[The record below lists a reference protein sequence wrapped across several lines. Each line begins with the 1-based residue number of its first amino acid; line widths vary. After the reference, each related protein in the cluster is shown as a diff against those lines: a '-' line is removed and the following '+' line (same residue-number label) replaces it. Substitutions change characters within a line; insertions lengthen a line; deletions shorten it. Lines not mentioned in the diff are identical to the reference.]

1 MIIAYLRSLFAR
13 FLRRAETERELEQEL
28 ASHIDMRANEL
39 VRSGWDQASAKR
51 QARIEFGS
59 LERFKEECRDAIAG
73 NFIDVLFQDLR
84 FSLRM
89 LRKSPGFAA
98 VAILTIAL
106 GIGATTAIF
115 SVVDATLLEPLP
127 YPQSEQLV
135 SIQDNLP
142 GIGAQDVGLSEP
154 EWQDLQHSGIFEYV
168 SPTQFDENNL
178 TGSSQ
183 PARVRLLI
191 VAPNYF
197 VLLGVQPKLGR
208 AFDPHDHSPGI
219 IPEVVISDGLW
230 KRAFGSD
237 PNILSKSVRMDTDL
251 YRIVGVMPAGF
262 DAPGRTAEE
271 RNIEV
276 WAATSFY
283 GAPMP
288 DHPRRSGRYLPTA
301 IARLKPGLTIASAQS
316 RADALIAS
324 LQKQFAADYPLQNAW
339 TVRLVPLKERVVGNV
354 RQSLVLLLGAVGLV
368 LLIGCVNVANLL
380 LARASARGREM
391 AIRRALGA
399 GQARLTRQLLTES
412 LLLSLFGGIAGL
424 AILFAVKD
432 SLLQLVPENLPRL
445 TEISISWSVLLFAL
459 IASVVSGVLF
469 GFAPA
474 LQAGRLDLNH
484 ALKQEGRVSTGSGE
498 RARTRRGLVIT
509 EFALSLVLMIAAG
522 LLLRSF
528 WDLLNVQLGFSPQSV
543 VTVRTRLPEPND
555 PSIDKYATASQES
568 PFVRELMRRCAM
580 LSGVEGVAIGD
591 TASIPL
597 DESLRDL
604 KLISEGQFLLTVEGR
619 DVQSEHSTV
628 VERSS
633 VSPNYFHLLGISLL
647 RGRLFNESDNDNAPR
662 VAIINQAMAQGYW
675 PNEDPLG
682 KRFKAVKAG
691 APWITVVGVVANART
706 QSLAEADVPQIYL
719 NLYQTGAKRLA
730 ILLRGHL
737 RTAAIADEVREQVQ
751 SLDPTLPV
759 YGAQTLNE
767 TVSAS
772 LSQRRFSMEMVGL
785 FALTALLLA
794 GLGIYGVISYLVSER
809 TQEIGI
815 RLALGASRSNILSI
829 VLRQGLGLAIAGAA
843 VGLVCA
849 LVVSHLMASLLYGVR
864 PTDSLTF
871 AGVAFIFIGVALFAC
886 YIPARRAMKVDPM
899 VALRYE

>member
-1 MIIAYLRSLFAR
+1 MIPAYFRSLAARFFHRSQTENDLEEELRSHIQLRADDLER
-13 FLRRAETERELEQEL
+13 FGLGHAEAERR
-28 ASHIDMRANEL
+28 
-39 VRSGWDQASAKR
+39 
-51 QARIEFGS
+51 ARIEFGGP
-59 LERFKEECRDAIAG
+59 ERFKEECRDELAG
-73 NFIDVLFQDLR
+73 NFIDVLLQDLR
-84 FSLRM
+84 FGLRM

-98 VAILTIAL
+98 VVILTVAL

-115 SVVDATLLEPLP
+115 SVVDATLLRPLP
-127 YPQSEQLV
+127 YSQPEQLV
-135 SIQDNLP
+135 SIQADLP
-142 GIGAQDVGLSEP
+142 GLGARDVGISQP
-154 EWQDLQHSGIFEYV
+154 EWKDLQESGIFEYV
-168 SPTQFDENNL
+168 SPTWFDENNL

-197 VLLGVQPKLGR
+197 ALLGVQPQLGR
-208 AFDPHDHSPGI
+208 GFNPQDHSPGI

-271 RNIEV
+271 RNIEI

-301 IARLKPGLTIASAQS
+301 IARLKPGLTIAAAQS
-316 RADALIAS
+316 RVDALVAS

-354 RQSLVLLLGAVGLV
+354 RQSVVLLLGAVGLV

-399 GQARLTRQLLTES
+399 AQERLTRQLLTES
-412 LLLSLFGGIAGL
+412 VLLSLFGGIAGL
-424 AILFAVKD
+424 AILFSLKD
-432 SLLQLVPENLPRL
+432 FLLQLVPENLPRL
-445 TEISISWSVLLFAL
+445 NEISISWSVLLFAL

-469 GFAPA
+469 GLAPV

-543 VTVRTRLPEPND
+543 ISVRTRLPAPND
-555 PSIDKYATASQES
+555 PGIDKYATASQEA
-568 PFVRELMRRCAM
+568 PFVRELIRRCAR
-580 LSGVEGVAIGD
+580 LSGVEEVAIGD

-604 KLISEGQFLLTVEGR
+604 KLISEGQFLFTLEGR
-619 DVQSEHSTV
+619 NVQSDHSTM

-633 VSPNYFHLLGISLL
+633 VSPNYFHLLAIPLL
-647 RGRLFNESDNDNAPR
+647 RGRVFNDSDNDNTPQ
-662 VAIINQAMAQGYW
+662 VALINQAMAQSYW

-682 KRFKAVKAG
+682 KRFKAAKAD
-691 APWITVVGVVANART
+691 APWITVVGVIANART
-706 QSLAEADVPQIYL
+706 QSLAQADLPQIYL
-719 NLYQTGAKRLA
+719 DLYQTGAKRLA

-737 RTAAIADEVREQVQ
+737 RAAAIGDAVREQVQ
-751 SLDPTLPV
+751 ALDPTLPV
-759 YGAQTLNE
+759 SGAETLNE

-772 LSQRRFSMEMVGL
+772 LSQRRFSMEMITL
-785 FALTALLLA
+785 FALSALLLA
-794 GLGIYGVISYLVSER
+794 RLGI
-809 TQEIGI
+809 
-815 RLALGASRSNILSI
+815 
-829 VLRQGLGLAIAGAA
+829 
-843 VGLVCA
+843 
-849 LVVSHLMASLLYGVR
+849 
-864 PTDSLTF
+864 
-871 AGVAFIFIGVALFAC
+871 
-886 YIPARRAMKVDPM
+886 
-899 VALRYE
+899 